1 MSDPLADRLVQEV
14 SRALADRWGHR
25 IDPPSQ
31 ILQEDARV
39 AVYAA
44 LRSLANNASDLHG
57 GDDDFYGLFVT
68 AREMDDAADALD
80 RELFLPRGE
89 KFRLPWKEL
98 RNWAKFKRQEAE
110 AEHERDVRARY
121 GSEG

>member
-1 MSDPLADRLVQEV
+1 MDPLADRLVQEA

-25 IDPPSQ
+25 VDPPSQ

-39 AVYAA
+39 AVYAV
-44 LRSLANNASDLHG
+44 LRSLANNASDI
-57 GDDDFYGLFVT
+57 DDFHGLFVP

-98 RNWAKFKRQEAE
+98 RNWAKFKRQAAE
-110 AEHERDVRARY
+110 AEHEQDVRRRY
-121 GSEG
+121 GKTS